1 MGDYWQLTVDVL
13 QAPDNPI
20 VDKPKLVEKYLT
32 KPPFRYLH
40 DIVTAVGVHPEAKP
54 IGSIG
59 LALTLTS
66 PCALAGSK

>member
-40 DIVTAVGVHPEAKP
+40 DIVTAVGKCSARQLEHAPFH
-54 IGSIG
+54 
-59 LALTLTS
+59 
-66 PCALAGSK
+66 